1 MRFVGPLIVLL
12 LAITVYYVINE
23 PEPLDAHGPPA
34 TPSSAPDTPPITAKV
49 EGQSGDAGSALRA
62 GVNSNQLSKENAKEG
77 IDTDPVGL
85 GECTLEIKFFD
96 SQDFS
101 PVSGQVQLWRLDA
114 PGNDFWSNGDQLQV
128 DALAYKG
135 VLTIENLPAGKYRLH
150 PLFARKGSLANPEFE
165 VSGEF
170 TQFDCAVE
178 MPGVDDVAVKIYR
191 PDKTLLFVTN
201 EQIQT
206 KRLGW
211 RLSGRVVD
219 PNWKN
224 GRVDKSTGLVNPPR
238 MSEKKGSASKRPWS
252 QQTVNDLGVR
262 FGDLVEGNRQ
272 SMRIY
277 RFQLRNGTHSSM
289 RLTLPHSG
297 RSTEY
302 VALYIEPA
310 DLQANLVFPE
320 GQEVQ
325 ELSKNFII
333 ESTALPL
340 DVENG
345 ATLDSVLPQV
355 EVEINFL
362 AVGFDAVNFTWRPA
376 DGPLPKI
383 QLKLIGSD
391 G

>member
-1 MRFVGPLIVLL
+1 MRFVGPLIVLV

-23 PEPLDAHGPPA
+23 PEPLDALDTATPPA
-34 TPSSAPDTPPITAKV
+34 AVPDTTATTAKV
-49 EGQSGDAGSALRA
+49 EKQSGDAGPFLRA
-62 GVNSNQLSKENAKEG
+62 GVKPNQLSKEDAKE
-77 IDTDPVGL
+77 IETDPVETGN
-85 GECTLEIKFFD
+85 CTLEIKFFD
-96 SQDFS
+96 AEDFS
-101 PVSGQVQLWRLDA
+101 PVSGQAQLWRLGS
-114 PGNDFWSNGDQLQV
+114 PGNDYWSNGDQLQV
-128 DALAYKG
+128 DALAKQG
-135 VLTIENLPAGKYRLH
+135 LLTIENLPAGKYRLH
-150 PLFARKGSLANPEFE
+150 PLFARNGSPANPEFE
-165 VSGEF
+165 VSGDF

-178 MPGVDDVAVKIYR
+178 MPGKDDVGVKIYR

-201 EQIQT
+201 EQVQT

-211 RLSGRVVD
+211 RLSGRPVD
-219 PNWKN
+219 PSWIK
-224 GRVDKSTGLVNPPR
+224 GRVEKSTGQESPPR
-238 MSEKKGSASKRPWS
+238 ISEKKGSGSKRPWS
-252 QQTVNDLGVR
+252 QQTVSDLGVR

-277 RFQLRNGTHSSM
+277 RFQIRKGTQSSM
-289 RLTLPHSG
+289 RLNLPHSG

-310 DLQANLVFPE
+310 DLQASLIFPE

-345 ATLDSVLPQV
+345 ATLDTVLPQV

-362 AVGFDAVNFTWRPA
+362 AVGFDAVNFKWRPA

-383 QLKLIGSD
+383 PLKLIGSD